1 MLKFEKADSKNK
13 VTGVLL
19 CRDRVAILTGGK
31 GSDAV
36 KALHG
41 AGPVFA
47 EGELEGLLKSAIED
61 GRMGEQVVVGV
72 DPLLEFFSTQRTIA
86 IAGDHAPD
94 SLIDELRNKYGG
106 RLIAETVRTALSPK
120 THQTAIAVPKG
131 ELKESSAAFA
141 EFDGGKVRFISTSHA
156 LYSLAAD
163 QDPMPKKWSS
173 EIRVFLGQREGL
185 VMFAVEGTLVA
196 RQIFEH
202 TGQTHGPIIA
212 AVNGMVAA
220 VQEGLGLGQPDGILF
235 HVGQDHADIA
245 KVCSEVTSIDAGV
258 RTHIPYEQST
268 LCLALAFD
276 GFRRRRQGVDFFTHV
291 DNTSIAEVVDGKAKL
306 PVRQMLGL
314 SAVILG
320 MGGYLWQ
327 AGSALAAEAD
337 HLYADAQ
344 AALDLYDG
352 DSFAMEEGLDSL
364 YKTVSVAEGFL
375 MERVY
380 WSDIIKELPRIL
392 PSTMS
397 VVRLDGRYEF
407 KVPEEPQE
415 GEEEEV
421 AAPMVF
427 DESSRYFELN
437 LKVPMASETSK
448 VPEVAELIKA
458 LGENDL
464 FNRYFRRTPN
474 PDMSKLEMD
483 GGWQANI
490 VIRLTP

>member
-1 MLKFEKADSKNK
+1 MLKFEKVDSKNK

-19 CRDRVAILTGGK
+19 CRDRVAMLTGGK
-31 GSDAV
+31 GTDAV

-41 AGPVFA
+41 AGPMFA

-61 GRMGEQVVVGV
+61 GRLGEQVVIGV
-72 DPLLEFFSTQRTIA
+72 DPLLEFFSTQRVVATQEGGA
-86 IAGDHAPD
+86 AE

-131 ELKESSAAFA
+131 ELKESRAAFSSYA
-141 EFDGGKVRFISTSHA
+141 DGKVRFVSTSHA
-156 LYSLAAD
+156 LYALAFD
-163 QDPMPKKWSS
+163 EDPMPKKWTS
-173 EIRVFLGQREGL
+173 EIRVFLGPREGL

-196 RQIFEH
+196 RQIFEYS
-202 TGQTHGPIIA
+202 GQAQGPIIA

-220 VQEGLGLGQPDGILF
+220 VQEGLGVGQPDGIIF
-235 HVGQDHADIA
+235 HVGNDHEDIA

-258 RTHIPYEQST
+258 RTHIPYEQSM

-291 DNTSIAEVVDGKAKL
+291 DGAEVEDGEASAKF

-327 AGSALAAEAD
+327 AGSALATEADNLFAEA
-337 HLYADAQ
+337 Q
-344 AALDLYDG
+344 PALDFYDG
-352 DSFAMEEGLDSL
+352 DSFAMEEGLDGL
-364 YKTVSVAEGFL
+364 FETVSVAEGFL

-380 WSDIIKELPRIL
+380 WSDFLKELPRIL

-397 VVRLDGRYEF
+397 VVRIDGRYEF
-407 KVPEEPQE
+407 KVPEEPKD
-415 GEEEEV
+415 GEDGEV

-437 LKVPMASETSK
+437 LKVPIASESSK
-448 VPEVAELIKA
+448 VTEVGELITA
-458 LGENDL
+458 LGENEL
-464 FNRYFRRTPN
+464 FKRHFRSIPN
-474 PDMSKLEMD
+474 PDMSKLEVD

-490 VIRLTP
+490 AIRLTP

>member
-1 MLKFEKADSKNK
+1 MLKFEKVESKKK

-31 GSDAV
+31 DTNAI

-41 AGPVFA
+41 AGPMFA
-47 EGELEGLLKSAIED
+47 ESELEGLLRNAIED
-61 GRMGEQVVVGV
+61 GRMAEQVVVGV
-72 DPLLEFFSTQRTIA
+72 DPLLEFFSTQRTA
-86 IAGDHAPD
+86 SGKGDHAPD

-131 ELKESSAAFA
+131 ELEESSAAFA
-141 EFDGGKVRFISTSHA
+141 SYAGGKVRFISTSHA
-156 LYSLAAD
+156 LYALASD
-163 QDPMPKKWSS
+163 EDPMPKKWTS

-196 RQIFEH
+196 RQIFEYG
-202 TGQTHGPIIA
+202 GQAQGPIIA

-235 HVGQDHADIA
+235 HVGQDHASIA
-245 KVCSEVTSIDAGV
+245 KVCSEITSIDAGV
-258 RTHIPYEQST
+258 RKNIPYDQAT

-291 DNTSIAEVVDGKAKL
+291 DTASSEVVDGKAKL
-306 PVRQMLGL
+306 PVHQILGL

-352 DSFAMEEGLDSL
+352 DSFAMEESLDNL

-397 VVRLDGRYEF
+397 VVRIDGRYEF
-407 KVPEEPQE
+407 KVPEEPMDDE
-415 GEEEEV
+415 DGEV

-437 LKVPMASETSK
+437 LKVPMASESSK
-448 VPEVAELIKA
+448 VPEVAELITA

-464 FNRYFRRTPN
+464 FKRHFRKIPN
-474 PDMSKLEMD
+474 PDLSKLEVD